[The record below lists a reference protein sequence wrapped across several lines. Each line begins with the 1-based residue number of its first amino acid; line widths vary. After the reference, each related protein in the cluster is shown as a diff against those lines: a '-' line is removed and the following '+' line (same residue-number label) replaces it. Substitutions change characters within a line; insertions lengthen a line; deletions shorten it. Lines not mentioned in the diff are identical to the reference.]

1 MESLARRIRA
11 LPPSC
16 GTVRL
21 VAVDGPAGSGKTTY
35 ANALAATLGC
45 QAVHADDFPVPWHEG
60 PATWFAAL
68 FDQVLEPLRQGR
80 PGGFRRYDWVRGA
93 YAEPVAVPVA
103 PVLIIEGVGTARKS
117 AADLLAYGI
126 WLEAP
131 DDVRLRRVLERDGP
145 GLEERWREWFEAERA
160 WFAADGTRARADLIV
175 ATAPSGGGPMGDAPR

>member
-1 MESLARRIRA
+1 MESLARRIRT

-16 GTVRL
+16 GPVRL

-35 ANALAATLGC
+35 ADALATRLGC
-45 QAVHADDFPVPWHEG
+45 QAVHADDFPVPWDEG

-80 PGGFRRYDWVRGA
+80 PGGFRRYDWVLGA
-93 YAEPVAVPVA
+93 YAEPVTVPVA

-117 AADLLAYGI
+117 AAHLLACAV

-131 DDVRLRRVLERDGP
+131 DDVRLQRVLERDGP
-145 GLEERWREWFEAERA
+145 GLEERWREWFAAERA
-160 WFAADGTRARADLIV
+160 WFAADDTRSRADLIIS
-175 ATAPSGGGPMGDAPR
+175 TAPAGRGLTGGEPC

>member
-11 LPPSC
+11 LTPSC

-45 QAVHADDFPVPWHEG
+45 QAVHADDFPAPWHEG

-145 GLEERWREWFEAERA
+145 GLEERWRVWFEAERA

-175 ATAPSGGGPMGDAPR
+175 STAPPSGGPMGDAPR